1 MSQLTRLTL
10 TFLAGLATITAVH
23 GALNLDWFKEHRKQ
37 LLVGHLP
44 VT

>member
-1 MSQLTRLTL
+1 MSQLTRLSL
-10 TFLAGLATITAVH
+10 AFLAGLALITAAH
-23 GALNLDWFKEHRKQ
+23 GTLNLDWFEAQRKQ

>member
-1 MSQLTRLTL
+1 MSQLTRLAL
-10 TFLAGLATITAVH
+10 LFAAGLAAISLAH
-23 GALNLDWFKEHRKQ
+23 GALNLGWFEEHRKQ

>member
-10 TFLAGLATITAVH
+10 IFLAGLAFVTSLH
-23 GALNLDWFKEHRKQ
+23 GALNLGWFEEHRNE

>member
-1 MSQLTRLTL
+1 MSQLTRLSL
-10 TFLAGLATITAVH
+10 VFVLGLAGITALH
-23 GALNLDWFKEHRKQ
+23 GVLNLDWFAEHRRQ